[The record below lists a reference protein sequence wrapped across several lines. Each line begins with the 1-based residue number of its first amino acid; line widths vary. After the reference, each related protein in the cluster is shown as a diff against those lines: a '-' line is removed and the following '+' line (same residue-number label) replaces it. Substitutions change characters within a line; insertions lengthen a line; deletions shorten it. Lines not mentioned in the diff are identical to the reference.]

1 MHYFTFIPRHLDLT
15 FFNTDPIQISLPMG
29 DAMDHLLTEMAQ
41 SIDAAPDLPAAEA
54 ALYPVLGKDAAESI
68 LSRAEPRDTLAA
80 QQLAAYVL
88 RQYADGKAKNL
99 SAAQSGRRTETGS

>member
-1 MHYFTFIPRHLDLT
+1 MHYFTFIPRHLELT
-15 FFNTDPIQISLPMG
+15 FFDSDPIKVTIPMG
-29 DAMDHLLTEMAQ
+29 DAMDALLTEMAQ
-41 SIDAAPDLPAAEA
+41 SIDSAPDLPAAEA

-68 LSRAEPRDTLAA
+68 LARAEPRDTLAV

>member
-1 MHYFTFIPRHLDLT
+1 MHYFTFIPRHLELT
-15 FFNTDPIQISLPMG
+15 FFDTNPIKISLPMG
-29 DAMDHLLTEMAQ
+29 DAMDALLTEMAQ
-41 SIDAAPDLPAAEA
+41 SIDSAPDLPTAEA

-68 LSRAEPRDTLAA
+68 LARAEPRDALAV

>member
-15 FFNTDPIQISLPMG
+15 FFDSNPIKISLPMG
-29 DAMDHLLTEMAQ
+29 DAMDALLTEMAQ
-41 SIDAAPDLPAAEA
+41 SIDSAPDLPAAES
-54 ALYPVLGKDAAESI
+54 ALYPVLGKDAADAI
-68 LSRAEPRDTLAA
+68 LARAEPRDALAV

>member
-15 FFNTDPIQISLPMG
+15 FFDSNPIKVTIPMG
-29 DAMDHLLTEMAQ
+29 DAMDALLTEMAQ
-41 SIDAAPDLPAAEA
+41 SIDAAPDLAAAEA
-54 ALYPVLGKDAAESI
+54 ALYPVLGKEATESI
-68 LSRAEPRDTLAA
+68 LSRAEPRDALAA
-80 QQLAAYVL
+80 EQLAAYVL

>member
-1 MHYFTFIPRHLDLT
+1 MPYFTFLSRHLELI
-15 FFNTDPIQISLPMG
+15 FFNTDPITVTIPMG
-29 DAMDHLLTEMAQ
+29 DAMDDLLTEMAQ

-54 ALYPVLGKDAAESI
+54 ALYPVLGKDVTESI
-68 LSRAEPRDTLAA
+68 LSRAEPRDVFAA

-88 RQYADGKAKNL
+88 RQYADGKEKNL

>member
-1 MHYFTFIPRHLDLT
+1 MPYFTFIPRHLELT
-15 FFNTDPIQISLPMG
+15 FFDSNPIKISLPMG
-29 DAMDHLLTEMAQ
+29 DAMDTLLTEMAQ
-41 SIDAAPDLPAAEA
+41 SIDSAPDLASAEA

-68 LSRAEPRDTLAA
+68 LSRAEPRDMMAV